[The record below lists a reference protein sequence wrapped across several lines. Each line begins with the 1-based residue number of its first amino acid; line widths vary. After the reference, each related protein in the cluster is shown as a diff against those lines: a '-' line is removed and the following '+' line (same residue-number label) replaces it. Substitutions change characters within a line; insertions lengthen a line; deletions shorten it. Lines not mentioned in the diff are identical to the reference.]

1 MKKLAPILL
10 LPVLLALVA
19 AALAPKLAS
28 EARLRAE
35 AQVLLSAAAG
45 HEARIEGPVRFS
57 AFPWPA
63 LTIDGLTVGDPTVA
77 TLETSQARIVLDLL
91 PLLTGQTK
99 ADHIELHEPVLTLAD
114 REDELGALT
123 ALLHGLG
130 RSRLRADVSIYD
142 GRILRMVDGEAREV
156 LGDTDLDLSWR
167 GGDRLSIG
175 GHLIWRDEPLD
186 VELNLSGLAA
196 LAEDVAGELQVK
208 LSGPPGQL
216 SFGGTMRL
224 ASSPVI
230 EGALECSSRGLRATL
245 DWLDLETPTEQGF
258 GPFALSAHTLL
269 TAQGATLSGARIEL
283 DGNVSEGG
291 FTLRSGNGRTGLQG
305 SFASASVDLSPYG
318 QPVLAEPDG
327 GAWSRETIKLDRLK
341 DLDVD
346 LRFSAAQVHAGTTR
360 LDKLAASAVL
370 KAGKLTLAIGD
381 SEAWQGTFRA
391 TAQIAPLEQ
400 GTDVR
405 VELAGEDVSLAQAL
419 GDLFRSQRLEG
430 TGSFRI
436 NLGASGASIA
446 ELVGRLGGSAS
457 LTGTQGALTGIDVSR
472 ILSRLE
478 QRPLSGV
485 GDLRGGRTP
494 YDTID
499 FSAQIHEGIAH
510 VEHLNIE
517 STKLRIELN
526 GDADLAR
533 RDLDLEGT
541 AQLVRAAEPAAFDLP
556 FMVRGSWERPVLL
569 PDPQAL
575 IRRSGAARP
584 LFGGKLDTF
593 GVAAPLP

>member
-28 EARLRAE
+28 EDRLRAE
-35 AQVLLSAAAG
+35 AQRLLSAAAG
-45 HEARIEGPVRFS
+45 HEVRIEGPVSFS

-63 LTIDGLTVGDPTVA
+63 LTLDGLSVGAPGVA
-77 TLETSQARIVLDLL
+77 TLEAPQARVVLDLL
-91 PLLTGQTK
+91 PLLTGQAK
-99 ADHIELHEPVLTLAD
+99 ADHIELREPVLTLAE

-123 ALLHGLG
+123 EILNGLG
-130 RSRLRADVSIYD
+130 RSRLRADVSLQD
-142 GRILRMVDGEAREV
+142 GRILRRVNGEAREL

-167 GGDRLSIG
+167 GGDRLSIA

-186 VELNLSGLAA
+186 VDLNLSDLVA
-196 LAEDVAGELQVK
+196 LAEGGAGGVQVK
-208 LSGPPGQL
+208 LSGPPAEL
-216 SFGGTMRL
+216 SFAGTMRL
-224 ASSPVI
+224 ASGPVI
-230 EGALECSSRGLRATL
+230 EGALECSSRRLRATL
-245 DWLDLETPTEQGF
+245 EWLGLEAPTEKGF
-258 GPFALSAHTLL
+258 GPFALRAHALV
-269 TAQGATLSGARIEL
+269 TAQGATLSQARLEL

-291 FTLRSGNGRTGLQG
+291 FSLRTGNGRAGLQG

-318 QPVLAEPDG
+318 QPVLAEPG
-327 GAWSRETIKLDRLK
+327 GGGWSRETIDLKRLK
-341 DLDVD
+341 DFDLD

-360 LDKLAASAVL
+360 LDRLAASAVL

-381 SEAWQGTFRA
+381 SEAWEGAFRA
-391 TAQIAPLEQ
+391 MAQIAPLEQ
-400 GTDVR
+400 GMDVR
-405 VELAGEDVSLAQAL
+405 VELAGEGVSLAQAL

-436 NLGASGASIA
+436 DLGASGASVA
-446 ELVGRLGGSAS
+446 ELVGRLSGTAS
-457 LTGTQGALTGIDVSR
+457 LTGTEGALAGIDVPR
-472 ILSRLE
+472 ILARLE
-478 QRPLSGV
+478 QRPLSGA

-499 FSAQIHEGIAH
+499 FSAKIHEGIAH
-510 VEHLNIE
+510 VERLNIE
-517 STKLRIELN
+517 SAKLRIELN
-526 GDADLAR
+526 GDTDLAR

-541 AQLVRAAEPAAFDLP
+541 AQLVRAADPAPFDLP
-556 FMVRGSWERPVLL
+556 FVVRGSWGRPLLL